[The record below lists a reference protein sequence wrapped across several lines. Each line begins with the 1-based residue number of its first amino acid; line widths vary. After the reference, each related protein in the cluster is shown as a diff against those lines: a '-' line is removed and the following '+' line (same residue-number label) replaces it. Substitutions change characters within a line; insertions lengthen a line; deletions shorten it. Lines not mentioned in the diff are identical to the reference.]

1 VGTDREGNGVGMG
14 GGGRVWAAACVFF
27 TAHSVS
33 GMVENKVANVAELKK
48 IRCFY
53 SI

>member
-1 VGTDREGNGVGMG
+1 VGVGG
-14 GGGRVWAAACVFF
+14 GTACVFF

-33 GMVENKVANVAELKK
+33 RMAENKVANVAELKK
-48 IRCFY
+48 IGCFY